1 MIGSE
6 PIAVGEVLGSHGL
19 WGELR
24 ARVLS
29 DVPHRFDAGQEI
41 HILGIPYRIAKSS
54 RSRSNQVILQLHGLG
69 TMDAARALVGQLITV
84 PPEAVPQLPDGEY
97 YHFELLGLKVLTQ
110 DGEDLGRIED
120 ILVTGSND
128 VYVVTGP
135 TGEVLVP
142 ALLDVIVNVDLDQ
155 GMMVVSLPDG
165 LR

>member
-19 WGELR
+19 WGEIR
-24 ARVLS
+24 AKVLS
-29 DVPHRFDAGQEI
+29 DVPHRFDAGQDI
-41 HILGIPYRIAKSS
+41 FIRGIPYRIAKSS
-54 RSRSNQVILQLHGLG
+54 RGRSNQVILQLHGLG
-69 TMDAARALVGQLITV
+69 TIDAARALMGQLITV
-84 PPEAVPQLPDGEY
+84 PPEAVPELPDGEY
-97 YHFELLGLKVLTQ
+97 YHFELLGLKVFTQ
-110 DGEDLGRIED
+110 DGEDLGSIED

-135 TGEVLVP
+135 TGEILVP

-155 GMMVVSLPDG
+155 GMMVVRLPEG